1 MGPEN
6 LFSANLPGAGIAR
19 SKRGSIGA
27 KEKCRAGESRGK
39 IGDPKAG
46 PDIADVGD
54 YGVESTLADQ
64 VPKTGIAEP
73 EERFLAGAAI
83 GDMRPR
89 VTVEKRNIPL
99 DGGAKFS
106 VVGSFGPV
114 QIAISNVNINFRA
127 GSETPENWRAV
138 LNRVGSHKKDLQVSL
153 RHRGTFYIER
163 NALAIQ
169 KPANTEKRLRV
180 KYSLLV

>member
-1 MGPEN
+1 MD
-6 LFSANLPGAGIAR
+6 SHR
-19 SKRGSIGA
+19 CSDS
-27 KEKCRAGESRGK
+27 S
-39 IGDPKAG
+39 
-46 PDIADVGD
+46 
-54 YGVESTLADQ
+54 Q
-64 VPKTGIAEP
+64 V
-73 EERFLAGAAI
+73 
-83 GDMRPR
+83 
-89 VTVEKRNIPL
+89 L

-114 QIAISNVNINFRA
+114 QIAISNVNINFRV

-163 NALAIQ
+163 NARLPYR
-169 KPANTEKRLRV
+169 KPANAEKRLRV